1 METLKIDNENLN
13 RSDKILIKIL
23 LLLVMIL
30 FFALSFLNIFQPHRK
45 TVSELENRNLEP
57 FPEFTFDEF
66 LSGRFF
72 EKIDLFVSDT
82 FLYRDEFM
90 SLSQKINS
98 YKSIN
103 NFIKES
109 DDHFVFIPSKAGE
122 IVDIKAE
129 LESETSS
136 AEKVETIETIESM
149 EETLFDNIDN
159 LISETTK
166 AIEYKEEE
174 GSAEKITGYILYK
187 GIPYHVG
194 WVDFKG
200 IGMYADTL
208 KLYSEKFPGAKI
220 SSVVAPMSSLIL
232 DNKTIQESLLNQ
244 QEAIDTI
251 NSKLPETVN
260 AINICSTLY
269 DHKDEDVYFKYD
281 HHWTHRG
288 AYYAYEEFC
297 KSIGIEP
304 SPIDNMEKVLLNK
317 GWQGTTYASTGDE
330 RLKNGREKLEVYMP
344 TKQNFMVLIDRKT
357 GEAKTYDSC
366 IHRDWV
372 SYTALIGGDNPY
384 TVISIPENPQDKN
397 ILVIK
402 DSYGNGFCT
411 YLCENYGNIIIIDP
425 RHVTYN
431 ILPVI
436 KDFNITDVVFMVAL
450 YDTCNKT
457 FLDKA
462 SNILTMPISQ

>member
-1 METLKIDNENLN
+1 MGTINVSAEKLN
-13 RSDKILIKIL
+13 KSDKILIRVL
-23 LLLVMIL
+23 LSLIIIM
-30 FFALSFLNIFQPHRK
+30 FYALSIFNIFQPHRK
-45 TVSELENRNLEP
+45 TISELENRNLET
-57 FPEFTFDEF
+57 FPEFTFDAF
-66 LSGRFF
+66 MSGSFF

-82 FLYRDEFM
+82 FIYRDELM

-98 YKSIN
+98 YKSIS

-122 IVDIKAE
+122 MVDIKKGFE
-129 LESETSS
+129 EETS
-136 AEKVETIETIESM
+136 ENNVESI

-166 AIEYKEEE
+166 AIEYKDEE
-174 GSAEKITGYILYK
+174 GAAEKITGYILYK
-187 GIPYHVG
+187 DIPYHSG

-200 IGMYADTL
+200 VGMYADTL
-208 KLYSEKFPGAKI
+208 KLYSETFPNARI

-232 DNKTIQESLLNQ
+232 DNKTIQKSLLNQ

-251 NSKLPETVN
+251 NSMLPENVN
-260 AINICSTLY
+260 ALNICYSLY
-269 DHKDEDVYFKYD
+269 NHKDENVYFKYD

-288 AYYAYEEFC
+288 AYYAYEAFC
-297 KSIGIEP
+297 KSIGLKP
-304 SPIDNMEKVLLNK
+304 TPIDNMEMVLINK

-330 RLKNGREKLEVYMP
+330 RLKSGREKLEVYMP
-344 TKQNFMVLIDRKT
+344 TKQNLMVLIDNKT

-366 IHRDWV
+366 IVRDSV

-425 RHVTYN
+425 RHVNYN
-431 ILPVI
+431 ILPIV

-450 YDTCNKT
+450 YNTCNKT
-457 FLDKA
+457 FLGKA
-462 SNILTMPISQ
+462 KDIVTMSSP